1 MYTKYI
7 VERTEDLLL
16 GKLAV
21 RERLCTQEQ
30 VDECLRIQ
38 SMTRSDAQLGDLLLF
53 KGYLTA
59 GQLKEL
65 LGRQNK
71 KLMRCPACRLAFT
84 VVTLTDGKSARCP
97 RFKGPLEAAGPEG
110 PSRTDAEFSTAKIPK
125 EVPVDG
131 PRLHFVCVICDHK
144 FEGTRDPS
152 GRAKCPACQ
161 STFSAR

>member
-1 MYTKYI
+1 LYTKYI
-7 VERTEDLLL
+7 VQRTEDLLL

-21 RERLCTQEQ
+21 RERLCTQDQ

-59 GQLKEL
+59 EQLKDL

-71 KLMRCPACRLAFT
+71 KLMRCAACGLSFT
-84 VVTLTDGKSARCP
+84 VVTLSDGKSARCP
-97 RFKGPLEAAGPEG
+97 RCKGPLEAAQPGEPT
-110 PSRTDAEFSTAKIPK
+110 RTDAEFSTTTIPK
-125 EVPVDG
+125 GVPVDG
-131 PRLHFVCVICDHK
+131 PRLYFVCVICDHK